1 MSELKHERLRGQLL
15 AMIAQDLRS
24 HEQLPTEREIAA
36 SFGVSR
42 VTVRRTFQQL
52 QVERRIY
59 RIQGAGTFVAE
70 PVIAK
75 TLELTSFS
83 QDMRQRGLQPG
94 SRLLL
99 SEVIS
104 AGDEIGYA
112 LGLRPADPVI
122 HMERLRTADG
132 SPMCIDNSYL
142 PSSLFP
148 GLIANFHD
156 GSLYEL
162 LENTYGT
169 RADWADQTLR
179 ATVLAGGEAKL
190 LDAPAFSSAFV
201 VERTTHDERGRP
213 IERGV
218 SLYRGDRYS
227 FQLRTGRGG
236 IPTRL
241 DQSTTVDPEFESFA
255 EEH

>member
-1 MSELKHERLRGQLL
+1 MTELKHERLREQLL
-15 AMIAQDLRS
+15 AMIAQDLTS
-24 HEQLPTEREIAA
+24 HERLPTEREIAA

-52 QVERRIY
+52 EVERRIY
-59 RIQGAGTFVAE
+59 RIQGAGTFVGE

-148 GLIANFHD
+148 GLIENFRE
-156 GSLYEL
+156 GSLYEVMAD
-162 LENTYGT
+162 TYGI
-169 RADWADQTLR
+169 RLDWADQILR
-179 ATVLAGGEAKL
+179 SSVLAESEAEL
-190 LDAPAFSSAFV
+190 LDAPAFSSAFI
-201 VERTTHDERGRP
+201 VERTSHDQRGRP

-218 SLYRGDRYS
+218 SLYRGDRYF
-227 FQLRTGRGG
+227 FQLRTG
-236 IPTRL
+236 
-241 DQSTTVDPEFESFA
+241 
-255 EEH
+255 